1 MAVKP
6 ITNRQAVTKEQVNRA
21 EQRSFRNYKN
31 RSTNRA
37 QAVIPGKDFTKNY
50 AVTLK
55 DVDTSV
61 INHIKHVIS
70 PAIREAGETVKVP
83 VLYGN
88 QERWIAARKS
98 GAMRDKNGSITAVEG
113 SGMRSMS
120 LSLMSFHI
128 LILDP
133 SNPRPSLNTPASI
146 SDTGKE
152 VCCQVPNKSQN
163 LKSTISIFL
172 DLISFST
179 SLTL

>member
-70 PAIREAGETVKVP
+70 PVIREAGETVKVP
-83 VLYGN
+83 ILYGN
-88 QERWIAARKS
+88 QERWVAARKS
-98 GAMRDKNGSITAVEG
+98 GAMRDKKWINYSSCNYA
-113 SGMRSMS
+113 
-120 LSLMSFHI
+120 
-128 LILDP
+128 
-133 SNPRPSLNTPASI
+133 
-146 SDTGKE
+146 
-152 VCCQVPNKSQN
+152 
-163 LKSTISIFL
+163 
-172 DLISFST
+172 
-179 SLTL
+179 